1 MALSKNKKTL
11 ILTALVLLLFGIS
24 AAILYLQNADPSA
37 ARTAFIY
44 QDGKLLRKIDLS
56 HVAEPYT
63 FTVEAPGGGY
73 NTIRVEQGR
82 VGVSETDCPDKIC
95 QKMGMVETGSYP
107 ISCLP
112 HKLLIRISSADDDP
126 DAVAQ

>member
-1 MALSKNKKTL
+1 MYKKDKK
-11 ILTALVLLLFGIS
+11 ALVLTTLVLVLLGIS
-24 AAILYLQNADPSA
+24 AAALYFQTKDPGA

-44 QDGKLLRKIDLS
+44 QDGKLLRRIDLS
-56 HVAEPYT
+56 RVAEPYT

-73 NTIRVEQGR
+73 NTVRVEPGKIGISQA
-82 VGVSETDCPDKIC
+82 DCPDRIC
-95 QKMGMVETGSYP
+95 QKMGMTENSAYP

-112 HKLLIRISSADDDP
+112 HKLLIQISSADGGP